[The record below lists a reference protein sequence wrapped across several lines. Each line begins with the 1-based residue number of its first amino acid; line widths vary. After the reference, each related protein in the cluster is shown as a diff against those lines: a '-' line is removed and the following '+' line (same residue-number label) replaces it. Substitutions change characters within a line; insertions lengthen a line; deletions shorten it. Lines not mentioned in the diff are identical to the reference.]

1 MELEVF
7 WTHFAEEKLFDIF
20 EYYKHK
26 AGRRIAQKIVY
37 GIVDESILL
46 EKNPY
51 LGQFEELLEDRFEE
65 YRYLVYE
72 NYKIIYWIDNKNNMV
87 VIAHV
92 FDTRQNPIKLKKMK

>member
-7 WTHFAEEKLFDIF
+7 WTHFAEEKLVDIF
-20 EYYKHK
+20 EYYKYK
-26 AGRRIAQKIVY
+26 AGSRIAQKIVN
-37 GIVDESILL
+37 GIVDETILL

-72 NYKIIYWIDNKNNMV
+72 NYKIIYWIDNKKNMV